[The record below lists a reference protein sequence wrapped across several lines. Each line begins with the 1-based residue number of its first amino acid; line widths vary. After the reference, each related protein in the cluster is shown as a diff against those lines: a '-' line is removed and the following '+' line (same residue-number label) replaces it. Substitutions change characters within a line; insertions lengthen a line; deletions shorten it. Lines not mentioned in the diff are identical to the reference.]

1 MPPLPSILPNL
12 PWQAL
17 EIIITVVAGLGAIL
31 LTYGIFLKTEK
42 RQDVVLLIGGFCL
55 IVYALYIGN
64 LLFTIAMGGLMLA
77 TLVEVI
83 EIAMGLHKDM
93 GKKE

>member
-1 MPPLPSILPNL
+1 MPPLPSLLPGL
-12 PWQAL
+12 PWQSL
-17 EIIITVVAGLGAIL
+17 EVIVTVVAALGAIL

-42 RQDVVLLIGGFCL
+42 RQDIVLFLGSFALI
-55 IVYALYIGN
+55 IYALYIGN

-93 GKKE
+93 GKK

>member
-1 MPPLPSILPNL
+1 MPPLPFLLPNL
-12 PWQAL
+12 PWQIL
-17 EIIITVVAGLGAIL
+17 EIIIIVVAGLGAIL

-42 RQDVVLLIGGFCL
+42 RQDVILLLGSFCL
-55 IVYALYIGN
+55 IIYALYIGN

-93 GKKE
+93 SNQK